1 MVSIYKNENASIKI
15 KKFETLFKEKLFS
28 FLLNFDVNELNIL
41 FYLEDSITSHNFKE
55 KLDSLITEGNIQIYL
70 LENNQELLG
79 LYFLNKKIITEPYI
93 SFIIKKSERNKGYGK
108 LGLFLLI
115 QELSN
120 LYPNIPQ
127 YYFKTN
133 KNNIFANLIILG
145 NNAEIFKENDDEII
159 YQISKGNTTWIHRI
173 EKDDIQRV
181 LKITND
187 AKNLLKKNGS
197 LQWQQGYPNEDTF
210 LTDIKNKVLYGIYQ
224 NNELMAYGAYI
235 LGKDINYIE
244 IDGKWDIPANEK
256 DLAIHRVAVD
266 GNCHGKKYGV
276 KILKY
281 GIEYAKK
288 LGCISVKVD
297 THEKNKAMQK
307 CINNS
312 GFVYKGIVKI
322 LRDKFDNL
330 RNAYEIVL

>member
-41 FYLEDSITSHNFKE
+41 FYLEDSITIHNFKE
-55 KLDSLITEGNIQIYL
+55 KLDSLITEGNIQIFL

-159 YQISKGNTTWIHRI
+159 YQISKGNKTWIHRI

-281 GIEYAKK
+281 GIDYAKK

>member
-1 MVSIYKNENASIKI
+1 M
-15 KKFETLFKEKLFS
+15 
-28 FLLNFDVNELNIL
+28 LNIL
-41 FYLEDSITSHNFKE
+41 YYFVDSITSHNFKE

-145 NNAEIFKENDDEII
+145 NNAEIFKENDNEII

-173 EKDDIQRV
+173 EKDDIQKV

-224 NNELMAYGAYI
+224 YNELMAYGAYI

-281 GIEYAKK
+281 GIDYAKK

>member
-41 FYLEDSITSHNFKE
+41 YYFEDSINSHNFKE

-145 NNAEIFKENDDEII
+145 NNAEIFKENDKEII

-224 NNELMAYGAYI
+224 YNELMAYGAYI

-281 GIEYAKK
+281 GIDYAKK

>member
-1 MVSIYKNENASIKI
+1 M
-15 KKFETLFKEKLFS
+15 
-28 FLLNFDVNELNIL
+28 LNIL

-145 NNAEIFKENDDEII
+145 NNAEIFKENDKEII

-224 NNELMAYGAYI
+224 YNELMAYGAYI
-235 LGKDINYIE
+235 LGKDI
-244 IDGKWDIPANEK
+244 
-256 DLAIHRVAVD
+256 
-266 GNCHGKKYGV
+266 
-276 KILKY
+276 
-281 GIEYAKK
+281 
-288 LGCISVKVD
+288 KVW
-297 THEKNKAMQK
+297 N
-307 CINNS
+307 
-312 GFVYKGIVKI
+312 
-322 LRDKFDNL
+322 
-330 RNAYEIVL
+330 

>member
-15 KKFETLFKEKLFS
+15 KKFESLFKEKLFS

-41 FYLEDSITSHNFKE
+41 FYLEDSITNHNFKE

-197 LQWQQGYPNEDTF
+197 LQWQQGYPNEETF

-224 NNELMAYGAYI
+224 YNELMAYGAYI

-281 GIEYAKK
+281 GIVYAKK

>member
-41 FYLEDSITSHNFKE
+41 FYLEDSITNHNFKE

-145 NNAEIFKENDDEII
+145 NNA
-159 YQISKGNTTWIHRI
+159 
-173 EKDDIQRV
+173 
-181 LKITND
+181 
-187 AKNLLKKNGS
+187 S

-224 NNELMAYGAYI
+224 YNELMAYGAYI

-281 GIEYAKK
+281 GIDYAKK

>member
-1 MVSIYKNENASIKI
+1 M
-15 KKFETLFKEKLFS
+15 
-28 FLLNFDVNELNIL
+28 
-41 FYLEDSITSHNFKE
+41 

-145 NNAEIFKENDDEII
+145 NNAEIFKENDKEII

-224 NNELMAYGAYI
+224 YNELMAYGAYI

-281 GIEYAKK
+281 GIDYAKK

>member
-41 FYLEDSITSHNFKE
+41 YYFEDSITNHNFKE
-55 KLDSLITEGNIQIYL
+55 KLDLLITEGNIQIYL

-145 NNAEIFKENDDEII
+145 NNAEIFKENDKEII

-224 NNELMAYGAYI
+224 YNELMAYGAYI

-281 GIEYAKK
+281 GIDYAKK

>member
-41 FYLEDSITSHNFKE
+41 FYLEDSITNHNFKE
-55 KLDSLITEGNIQIYL
+55 KLDSLITGGNIQIYL

-145 NNAEIFKENDDEII
+145 NNAGIFKENDDEII
-159 YQISKGNTTWIHRI
+159 YKISKGNTTWIHRI

-224 NNELMAYGAYI
+224 YNELMAYGAYI

-281 GIEYAKK
+281 GIDYAKK

>member
-41 FYLEDSITSHNFKE
+41 FYLEDSITNHIFKE
-55 KLDSLITEGNIQIYL
+55 KLDLLITEGNIQIYL

-145 NNAEIFKENDDEII
+145 NNAEIFKENDKEII

-224 NNELMAYGAYI
+224 YNELMAYGAYI

>member
-15 KKFETLFKEKLFS
+15 KKFESLFKEKLFS

-41 FYLEDSITSHNFKE
+41 YYLENSITSHNFKE
-55 KLDSLITEGNIQIYL
+55 KLDSLITEGNIQIFL

-145 NNAEIFKENDDEII
+145 NNAEIFKENDKEII

-224 NNELMAYGAYI
+224 YNELMAYGAYI

-266 GNCHGKKYGV
+266 GNCHGKKYGE

>member
-41 FYLEDSITSHNFKE
+41 YYLENSITSHNFKE

-145 NNAEIFKENDDEII
+145 NNAGIFKENDDEII
-159 YQISKGNTTWIHRI
+159 YKISKGNTTWIHRI

-281 GIEYAKK
+281 GIDYAKK

>member
-145 NNAEIFKENDDEII
+145 NNAEIFKENDKEII

-210 LTDIKNKVLYGIYQ
+210 LTDINNKVLYGIYQ
-224 NNELMAYGAYI
+224 YNELMAYGAYI

-281 GIEYAKK
+281 GIDYAKK

>member
-41 FYLEDSITSHNFKE
+41 YYFEDSITSHNFKE
-55 KLDSLITEGNIQIYL
+55 KLDLLITEGNIQIFL

-145 NNAEIFKENDDEII
+145 NNAEIFKENDKEII

-224 NNELMAYGAYI
+224 YNELMAYGAYI

-281 GIEYAKK
+281 GIDYAKK

>member
-41 FYLEDSITSHNFKE
+41 YYFEDSITSHNFKE

-145 NNAEIFKENDDEII
+145 NNAEIFKENDKEII

-197 LQWQQGYPNEDTF
+197 LQWQQGYPNEETF

-224 NNELMAYGAYI
+224 YNELMAYGAYI

-281 GIEYAKK
+281 GIDYAKK

-307 CINNS
+307 CIKNS

>member
-41 FYLEDSITSHNFKE
+41 FYLEDSITNHIFKE
-55 KLDSLITEGNIQIYL
+55 KLDLLITEGNIQIYL

-145 NNAEIFKENDDEII
+145 NNAEIFKENDKEII

-224 NNELMAYGAYI
+224 YNELMAYGAYI

-281 GIEYAKK
+281 GIDYAKK

>member
-41 FYLEDSITSHNFKE
+41 FYLEDSITIHNFKE
-55 KLDSLITEGNIQIYL
+55 KLDSLITEGNIQIFL

-133 KNNIFANLIILG
+133 KDNIFANLIILG
-145 NNAEIFKENDDEII
+145 NNAEIFKENDKEII

-224 NNELMAYGAYI
+224 YNELMAYGAYI

-281 GIEYAKK
+281 GIDYAKK